1 MTRVYQALLRGSGD
15 HLGPALRR
23 SFTAVFG
30 TADDPVGDWRP
41 VLGDGPGYGRYAAA
55 RDTARVTASW
65 GRSGPAEAWAVI
77 AVDGTDP
84 DADAADQARAVDM
97 IAGLL
102 DAERAFDGTIPL
114 ETTPAEIDADGVGGL
129 LRWLFDARRRVPVI
143 VQSVDERDP
152 SRPARHA
159 AALAR
164 ATAGTAVVA
173 LLADKPTQDHLNAA
187 LGDAFGVYGGALRTY
202 LAGLAPATEDHP
214 LRHPVRSGSA
224 LRDAGVRALDVVV
237 TGVVGDGIRRPLPA
251 DVRRGLRR
259 IGEVPAGGRDTAEH
273 RPTAGYSAGPGRTP
287 PRPVAVPTETP
298 GGPDA
303 AVSASR
309 TASGLSRV
317 ADASGEDG
325 GPATAPRPCPA
336 CGTLG
341 PLPPDGTDPSPPRRA
356 PAPGPPTPPG
366 NAGPPAPSTAARNL
380 PARPAAPASALPR
393 PTPAFL
399 AAVKRLPRDHPD
411 ADSAAQALLRADD
424 PHAATP
430 DVCPVC
436 HTPRPPDGA
445 GPERARYPDPAPG
458 ATAGSAAHPAV
469 RAVPSPAGGALHS
482 APDLPAAHPVQQAP
496 APQSGAARLPRPTP
510 ALLASAPPPPP
521 TDDSPGTPLAALL
534 GAEVADRVV
543 AALRD
548 GGLLTPD
555 LPRRVAAEP
564 DVAELRRALA
574 DLRELRPLIAELRA
588 IASRFDRAAGP
599 GDDAESEALAVEL
612 AELREDYGTLALQY
626 EELADEARRSEARI
640 RRLDGLLAEL
650 SAGAHEIPESEV
662 WIPECL
668 SDVLL
673 KARGQLPY
681 VDLPDSLDAGAALLD
696 KAEPGH
702 TRVWAGA
709 AWDAL
714 RALNAYAAARS
725 SNTFRGG
732 FRDWCRNPPHG
743 QYAISPKKF
752 AMKESDA
759 VGGRPK
765 FRKARTFP
773 VPADVAPDG
782 HVFMEAH
789 VKLRGIGNPAPRMH
803 FHDDAAG
810 TTGRVWVGYLG
821 HHLDNTRTN

>member
-30 TADDPVGDWRP
+30 TADDPVDDWRP
-41 VLGDGPGYGRYAAA
+41 VLGDGPAYGRYAAA
-55 RDTARVTASW
+55 RGSARVTAFW
-65 GRSGPAEAWAVI
+65 GRSGPADAWAVV

-84 DADAADQARAVDM
+84 DPDAADQARAVDM

-152 SRPARHA
+152 ARPARHA
-159 AALAR
+159 SALAR

-259 IGEVPAGGRDTAEH
+259 IAEVLDGGTARGDGGRDAAERRGAATA
-273 RPTAGYSAGPGRTP
+273 SADPRR
-287 PRPVAVPTETP
+287 PRPGNAPP
-298 GGPDA
+298 SGSA
-303 AVSASR
+303 AA
-309 TASGLSRV
+309 
-317 ADASGEDG
+317 
-325 GPATAPRPCPA
+325 PALCPA
-336 CGTLG
+336 CGKSG
-341 PLPPDGTDPSPPRRA
+341 PPVPNATGPTAPGSLAAQSGRPVPAALPRVTPAVVAAKRPQRA
-356 PAPGPPTPPG
+356 PLAPGTTAAAPPG
-366 NAGPPAPSTAARNL
+366 AGGTPAAAPDLCPLCHTPGGSGDTAPDHARPAPSPAGTAHHPTTEAFSSPGPALHPAAAL
-380 PARPAAPASALPR
+380 PATRPAKSVPASPSALPR
-393 PTPAFL
+393 PTPAWL
-399 AAVKRLPRDHPD
+399 
-411 ADSAAQALLRADD
+411 
-424 PHAATP
+424 
-430 DVCPVC
+430 
-436 HTPRPPDGA
+436 
-445 GPERARYPDPAPG
+445 
-458 ATAGSAAHPAV
+458 
-469 RAVPSPAGGALHS
+469 
-482 APDLPAAHPVQQAP
+482 AP
-496 APQSGAARLPRPTP
+496 APS
-510 ALLASAPPPPP
+510 PPPP
-521 TDDSPGTPLAALL
+521 DDSPGTPLAALL
-534 GAEVADRVV
+534 GAEVAERVV
-543 AALRD
+543 VALRD
-548 GGLLTPD
+548 GGLLNPD

-599 GDDAESEALAVEL
+599 GDDAESEALAAEL

-773 VPADVAPDG
+773 VPADVSPDG

-810 TTGRVWVGYLG
+810 TTGRIWVGYLG

>member
-30 TADDPVGDWRP
+30 TADDPVDDWRP
-41 VLGDGPGYGRYAAA
+41 VLGDGPSYGRYAAA
-55 RDTARVTASW
+55 RDTARVTVFW
-65 GRSGPAEAWAVI
+65 GRSGPAEAWAVV

-84 DADAADQARAVDM
+84 DPDAADQARAVDM

-152 SRPARHA
+152 ARPARHA

-237 TGVVGDGIRRPLPA
+237 TGVVGDGVRRPLPA
-251 DVRRGLRR
+251 DVRRGLRT
-259 IGEVPAGGRDTAEH
+259 IGELFDGGRARREDGEGAAEH
-273 RPTAGYSAGPGRTP
+273 QGAATGSGPGR
-287 PRPVAVPTETP
+287 PRPGNGAQGGAATVP
-298 GGPDA
+298 A
-303 AVSASR
+303 
-309 TASGLSRV
+309 L
-317 ADASGEDG
+317 
-325 GPATAPRPCPA
+325 CPA
-336 CGTLG
+336 CGKSDPPAPNAAG
-341 PLPPDGTDPSPPRRA
+341 PTAPRSLPAQPGRPTPAAFPRPTPAVVAAKRPPRAHPGPSTTA
-356 PAPGPPTPPG
+356 PAPPGAGGPPEAASDFCPLCHAPG
-366 NAGPPAPSTAARNL
+366 SSGSTAPDRARPVPPPAGTAHHPTARAL
-380 PARPAAPASALPR
+380 SSPGPALRSAPVVPAAQPAKSTPASPPALPR
-393 PTPAFL
+393 PTPAWL
-399 AAVKRLPRDHPD
+399 
-411 ADSAAQALLRADD
+411 
-424 PHAATP
+424 
-430 DVCPVC
+430 
-436 HTPRPPDGA
+436 
-445 GPERARYPDPAPG
+445 
-458 ATAGSAAHPAV
+458 
-469 RAVPSPAGGALHS
+469 
-482 APDLPAAHPVQQAP
+482 AP
-496 APQSGAARLPRPTP
+496 APSL
-510 ALLASAPPPPP
+510 PPP
-521 TDDSPGTPLAALL
+521 DDSPGTPLAALL

-555 LPRRVAAEP
+555 LPRRVATEP

-599 GDDAESEALAVEL
+599 GDDAESEALAAEL

-773 VPADVAPDG
+773 VPADVSPDG

-810 TTGRVWVGYLG
+810 TTGRIWVGYLG